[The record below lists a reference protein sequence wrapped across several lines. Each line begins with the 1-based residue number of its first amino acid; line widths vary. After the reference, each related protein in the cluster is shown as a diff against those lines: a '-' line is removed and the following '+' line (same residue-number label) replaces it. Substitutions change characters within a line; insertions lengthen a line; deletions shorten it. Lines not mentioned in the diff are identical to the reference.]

1 MRGYKQ
7 EHVQLPERVLQ
18 QPAQWRLDRWL
29 VNNSASVHREQRLA
43 TFKSL
48 STGAVEYA
56 FAPRS
61 GKIVK
66 TFIQQSSTVDPAAS
80 ALALIEFCT
89 HAVVFKGICA
99 ICGETAQSLHFAETK
114 TAVERIP
121 VAYDSNQ
128 LAVSRAEAES
138 IASVNARNL
147 LHSQRLSLV
156 LDLDH
161 TLVHATDDP
170 RAPQVIN
177 HFPPDADL
185 HSVKAFALAPV
196 IHPNA
201 PPLMHVKLRPHL
213 FEFLHRLSN
222 KFELHIYTMGTR
234 PYADQIA
241 NLIDPHKKLF
251 GGRITSRED
260 FEEGRW
266 NQKSIQRLFPCDDSM
281 VLIVDDRE
289 DVWISS
295 TGQSFMPNLIR
306 ADPYHF
312 WDGLH
317 EAYDRVS
324 ATNGRLSTKSNAV
337 GTTDTS
343 KSLLKP
349 NENDTEKEAP
359 RTINGNALH
368 VIHNTEYTNGTLA
381 ASGIDSEEDNTRTPT
396 SASAS
401 PDTALPDAESPAS
414 EPQTNAFNGVSADRA
429 QQERVH
435 DGDGSSGDGPS
446 GDSSSEDGTFD
457 GKRGNGFAEQAKEH
471 STPGNATAADDT
483 PPASLLDE
491 HSPVPNESAI
501 PDASGTR
508 TLCENADS
516 SSTLFSELV
525 NSWWKQ
531 DADPKASNHLLKL
544 AEVLEECHSRFFSIA
559 SQAQR
564 ESGAVNKG
572 PAKRFR
578 PPADV
583 KRILASVRREVLQEC
598 VVCFTGVIPTGVDP
612 HSSPYWSLAKRLGAQ
627 CSLEYENGHTTHL
640 VTSETRGRNT
650 RKYKQAMESGAAYVI
665 SPAWLDDSAVRF
677 ERQDEFDYQLDK
689 DDRFK
694 SSNDYRSW
702 INNNFAKAASSC
714 RKRNVTQLYENQAG
728 AAGSAK
734 RRKVDSPSRNSSLRG
749 SECRSPMADGMVSV
763 LTADEI
769 GAAIEA
775 AFGE

>member
-7 EHVQLPERVLQ
+7 QYVQLPQRVLQ
-18 QPAQWRLDRWL
+18 QPEQWRLERWL
-29 VNNSASVHREQRLA
+29 VQKNASVHREQRLA
-43 TFKSL
+43 TFQSL
-48 STGAVEYA
+48 ATGAVEYA

-61 GKIVK
+61 GKIVN
-66 TFIQQSSTVDPAAS
+66 TFLQQTCTVDPTAS
-80 ALALIEFCT
+80 DLALIEFCT

-147 LHSQRLSLV
+147 LRAKRLSLV

-177 HFPPDADL
+177 HFPQDADL
-185 HSVKAFALAPV
+185 QSVKAFALAPAV
-196 IHPNA
+196 HPNA
-201 PPLMHVKLRPHL
+201 PPLMYVKLRPHL
-213 FEFLHRLSN
+213 FQFLHRVAN

-241 NLIDPHKKLF
+241 SLIDPDKKLF

-324 ATNGRLSTKSNAV
+324 ATNSRLNTQPNAV
-337 GTTDTS
+337 NNVSSKKALLEPNGNGADKATS
-343 KSLLKP
+343 
-349 NENDTEKEAP
+349 
-359 RTINGNALH
+359 RTINGHTHGVTDNA
-368 VIHNTEYTNGTLA
+368 NGALA
-381 ASGIDSEEDNTRTPT
+381 ESEIESSQEKTSTPT

-401 PDTALPDAESPAS
+401 PRAALPGEESLNS
-414 EPQTNAFNGVSADRA
+414 EPQTKSPKGVRVDRA
-429 QQERVH
+429 QEEQICHEASYS
-435 DGDGSSGDGPS
+435 GDGSVAYKQS
-446 GDSSSEDGTFD
+446 
-457 GKRGNGFAEQAKEH
+457 NGFVGQKQNH
-471 STPGNATAADDT
+471 SDPEDPTSVDDAPTASRLNDHSSAPNDSAVSG
-483 PPASLLDE
+483 AS
-491 HSPVPNESAI
+491 ESSI
-501 PDASGTR
+501 LRDS
-508 TLCENADS
+508 ADS
-516 SSTLFSELV
+516 SSALFSELV
-525 NSWWKQ
+525 NSWWKH
-531 DADPKASNHLLKL
+531 DADPKTSNHLLKL

-559 SQAQR
+559 SQAQK

-572 PAKRFR
+572 PTKRFR

-583 KRILASVRREVLQEC
+583 KKVLASVRREVLQEC

-612 HSSPYWSLAKRLGAQ
+612 QTSPYWSLAKRLGAQ

-650 RKYKQAMESGAAYVI
+650 RKYKQAMESGATYVI
-665 SPAWLDDSAVRF
+665 SPSWLDDSAVSF

-694 SSNDYRSW
+694 NAEEYKSW
-702 INNNFAKAASSC
+702 IKSNFGKAASSC
-714 RKRNVTQLYENQAG
+714 RKRNVTQLYENQTEE
-728 AAGSAK
+728 AGSAK
-734 RRKVDSPSRNSSLRG
+734 RRKIDSPSRNSSLRG
-749 SECRSPMADGMVSV
+749 SECRSPMADGMLSV